1 MVCLLILKEMI
12 REDLKIYGVNRNE
25 YLMLAQIL
33 SDKYKVST
41 LCLYRRLIEIT
52 EEDK

>member
-1 MVCLLILKEMI
+1 MCLLIPKEMI

-33 SDKYKVST
+33 SEKYKVST
-41 LCLYRRLIEIT
+41 LCLYRRLIEIV